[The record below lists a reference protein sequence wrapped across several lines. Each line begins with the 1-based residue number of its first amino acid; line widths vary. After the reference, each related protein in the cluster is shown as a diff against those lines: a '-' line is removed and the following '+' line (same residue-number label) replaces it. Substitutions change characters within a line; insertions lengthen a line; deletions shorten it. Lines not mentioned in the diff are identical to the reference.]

1 MALRESLTAE
11 RLRELLDYDP
21 QTGVFTRRVALSNRS
36 KVGERIGSLN
46 EGDGYLYGNVD
57 GDRHA
62 MHRLAWLYVTGEHPK
77 HQINHRD
84 ECRTN
89 NRFGNLMDRPKAVH
103 LAARFEA
110 YAQTTR
116 HGLPKD
122 DAEAAALLRTLVVY
136 EKETGLLRWIAK
148 PTKYANVKVGDVAG
162 SMKQNGY
169 VNTAMFGVTYPTHRL
184 VWLYVTGKWPS
195 LTIDHRDTNRSNNR
209 FWNLRDVTQ
218 QVNAQNQRRAMSTN
232 RSGLLGAHWD
242 ESIGKFKPRIR
253 RPDGK
258 YQYLGVFATAELAH
272 LAYVAAK
279 RLIHEG
285 STL

>member
-1 MALRESLTAE
+1 MRLFDDHAFGFQLARRRQNHFSNLRINRRYAE
-11 RLRELLDYDP
+11 
-21 QTGVFTRRVALSNRS
+21 V
-36 KVGERIGSLN
+36 
-46 EGDGYLYGNVD
+46 
-57 GDRHA
+57 
-62 MHRLAWLYVTGEHPK
+62 
-77 HQINHRD
+77 
-84 ECRTN
+84 
-89 NRFGNLMDRPKAVH
+89 
-103 LAARFEA
+103 
-110 YAQTTR
+110 TR
-116 HGLPKD
+116 HGHASGLP
-122 DAEAAALLRTLVVY
+122 ARLRSGEIAHVFARQREWVACLCSDH
-136 EKETGLLRWIAK
+136 GLK
-148 PTKYANVKVGDVAG
+148 QQGKVGDVAG